1 MAAQKWRQIASRG
14 PTSIGERN
22 SATLRYSAFSI
33 VGSQQAPA
41 AVPTASPEPGAWAP
55 VPSQAAVSGVQFRDA
70 SALSSA
76 HVAFDPAA
84 GRERMRAYRS
94 FFVERYFEQPVDF
107 VGRGQIRAASAR
119 RGPWLRWYLFGIL
132 AGLAAFLDF
141 GERRYMW
148 WGMVLADVQAYV
160 RVVRDLETVYCFG
173 LYDRRPYVL
182 AAYLA
187 RHTRT
192 RVVLVYQN
200 IPLYRNCRH
209 LHLRV
214 PVVLTSRVNL
224 PEAEYFRSQG
234 LFKPSEIVYK
244 SQEFVLDFADLE
256 PSAPIV
262 DIGFFSSGEWA
273 RMGGLYQSDDAEA
286 IRAGGFADNEYART
300 SETIA
305 AALAVYAREH
315 GLTLR
320 IYPHPLERRLRNEH
334 GILPPYA
341 ALADGQSVTIDES
354 GESSRR
360 KIYEPRVAVSLQSS
374 FIWERLDLGLDAS
387 FIYEWGDAEKNPFL
401 REALGPFVDNLFR
414 DADEL
419 AAKLD
424 RVFAPESRRTPSRE
438 TT

>member
-1 MAAQKWRQIASRG
+1 MRGFDAERRMLRVLGGPEDLDLFREALAVRLLPDAGPASWVRD
-14 PTSIGERN
+14 RLKFLR
-22 SATLRYSAFSI
+22 SALVTPLR
-33 VGSQQAPA
+33 
-41 AVPTASPEPGAWAP
+41 
-55 VPSQAAVSGVQFRDA
+55 VQFRDA
-70 SALSSA
+70 PALSSA

-94 FFVERYFEQPVDF
+94 FFVERYFEQTVDF

-119 RGPWLRWYLFGIL
+119 RGPWLRWYLFGVL
-132 AGLAAFLDF
+132 AALAAFLDF
-141 GERRYMW
+141 GERRYQW

-160 RVVRDLETVYCFG
+160 RVIGELETVYCFG
-173 LYDRRPYVL
+173 LYDRRPYAL

-187 RHTRT
+187 QHTRV

-214 PVVLTSRVNL
+214 PAVLTSRVNL
-224 PEAEYFRSQG
+224 PEAEYFRTQG
-234 LFKPSEIVYK
+234 LFRPSEIIYK
-244 SQEFVLDFADLE
+244 SQEFALDFADLE
-256 PSAPIV
+256 PSAPVV

-273 RMGGLYQSDDAEA
+273 RTGGLYQSDDAEA
-286 IRAGGFADNEYART
+286 IRVGAFADNEYART

-305 AALAVYAREH
+305 EALAVYAREH

-320 IYPHPLERRLRNEH
+320 IYPHPLERRLKAEEA
-334 GILPPYA
+334 IEPPYA
-341 ALADGQSVTIDES
+341 TLVDGRTVTIDES

-401 REALGPFVDNLFR
+401 REGLGPYADNLFR